1 MRVLTRENGT
11 IAASVVVAVL
21 AFVLLTTYTDLSPP
35 LVYAVVFAIGVL
47 LPLVLTDEFS
57 AE

>member
-1 MRVLTRENGT
+1 MRILTRENGV
-11 IAASVVVAVL
+11 IATSVFVAVL
-21 AFVLLTTYTDLSPP
+21 TFILLTTYTGLSPL

-57 AE
+57 A

>member
-1 MRVLTRENGT
+1 MRILTRENGV
-11 IAASVVVAVL
+11 IAASVFVAVL
-21 AFVLLTTYTDLSPP
+21 TFILLTTYTGLSPL

-57 AE
+57 A